1 MQSLE
6 RLGPFFPGGRI
17 GFLLVHGLAGTP
29 AEMKILGKRLNR
41 YGFTVLCPQL
51 AGHCASE
58 EELSTTCWSDWSRS
72 VEDAFDALS
81 RHMDAVFV
89 GGLSA
94 GAVLSLRHAQR
105 YPGRARGLALYS
117 TTLRYDGWTIPKL
130 SFLLPL
136 ILKTPY
142 FGKRYRFEE
151 AFPYGIMDDKLR
163 GRILAQMQSGD
174 AAAAGFTATPGAS
187 LKQLWG
193 LVAAVKRDLPSIKT
207 PTLIVH
213 AGNDDIASARSN
225 ALYVRDHIGGP
236 TELLLLDRSYHMVTI
251 DQERNVV
258 GDATARFALE
268 SAFRRGA
275 RTPRRRGPRACPRR
289 AGDLCANAGR
299 RRAISRFLG
308 CGRDGKS
315 GGGGGAMTALIVF
328 LWIANMLVDT
338 GGQLFFKAAASE
350 HTAGAGGLAH
360 WKRMA
365 SRPWLWFGICCYVL
379 EFFVWMAF
387 LSQVEL
393 SVGVM
398 LGSFNIVVI
407 MLAGRL
413 FFKEKLTRWRVTGIS
428 LITLGVAIV
437 GVGG

>member
-58 EELSTTCWSDWSRS
+58 EELITTCWSDWSRS

-258 GDATARFALE
+258 GDATARFAWNLLSDAE
-268 SAFRRGA
+268 RERLAAVAREPVPAAPETSAQS
-275 RTPRRRGPRACPRR
+275 RTPPRHPASS
-289 AGDLCANAGR
+289 AAEGW
-299 RRAISRFLG
+299 
-308 CGRDGKS
+308 KS

>member
-58 EELSTTCWSDWSRS
+58 EELITTCWSDWSRS

-81 RHMDAVFV
+81 QHMDAVFV

-213 AGNDDIASARSN
+213 AGNDDIASA
-225 ALYVRDHIGGP
+225 

-258 GDATARFALE
+258 GDATARFAWNLLSDAE
-268 SAFRRGA
+268 RERLAAVAREPVPAAPENSAQ
-275 RTPRRRGPRACPRR
+275 TPHAAAPSPASSVAEGMEKA
-289 AGDLCANAGR
+289 AEGAGR
-299 RRAISRFLG
+299 
-308 CGRDGKS
+308 
-315 GGGGGAMTALIVF
+315 
-328 LWIANMLVDT
+328 
-338 GGQLFFKAAASE
+338 
-350 HTAGAGGLAH
+350 
-360 WKRMA
+360 
-365 SRPWLWFGICCYVL
+365 
-379 EFFVWMAF
+379 
-387 LSQVEL
+387 
-393 SVGVM
+393 
-398 LGSFNIVVI
+398 
-407 MLAGRL
+407 
-413 FFKEKLTRWRVTGIS
+413 
-428 LITLGVAIV
+428 
-437 GVGG
+437 

>member
-1 MQSLE
+1 MRLLDEILRRVTKKLTLPGRGNPGPTTRFSLLC
-6 RLGPFFPGGRI
+6 RALNDSALSSGGGGRI

-51 AGHCASE
+51 AGHCASGRGAHHH
-58 EELSTTCWSDWSRS
+58 LLVGLVAG

-81 RHMDAVFV
+81 QHMDAVFV

-94 GAVLSLRHAQR
+94 GAVLAAPRPALSGA
-105 YPGRARGLALYS
+105 GAGLALYS

-225 ALYVRDHIGGP
+225 APVCARPHRRAHGTAPARQKLPYGHHRSGAQRGG
-236 TELLLLDRSYHMVTI
+236 RRHGAF
-251 DQERNVV
+251 R
-258 GDATARFALE
+258 LE

-289 AGDLCANAGR
+289 AGELCANAGRR

-315 GGGGGAMTALIVF
+315 GGG
-328 LWIANMLVDT
+328 
-338 GGQLFFKAAASE
+338 
-350 HTAGAGGLAH
+350 
-360 WKRMA
+360 
-365 SRPWLWFGICCYVL
+365 
-379 EFFVWMAF
+379 
-387 LSQVEL
+387 
-393 SVGVM
+393 
-398 LGSFNIVVI
+398 
-407 MLAGRL
+407 AGR
-413 FFKEKLTRWRVTGIS
+413 
-428 LITLGVAIV
+428 
-437 GVGG
+437 

>member
-58 EELSTTCWSDWSRS
+58 EELVTTCWSDWSRS

-193 LVAAVKRDLPSIKT
+193 LVAAVKRDLPGIKT
-207 PTLIVH
+207 PTLIVPRRQRRH
-213 AGNDDIASARSN
+213 RQRAQQRPVCARPHRRAHGTAPARQKLPYGHHRSG
-225 ALYVRDHIGGP
+225 AQRGG
-236 TELLLLDRSYHMVTI
+236 RRHGAF
-251 DQERNVV
+251 R
-258 GDATARFALE
+258 LE

-275 RTPRRRGPRACPRR
+275 RTPRRRSP
-289 AGDLCANAGR
+289 
-299 RRAISRFLG
+299 
-308 CGRDGKS
+308 
-315 GGGGGAMTALIVF
+315 
-328 LWIANMLVDT
+328 
-338 GGQLFFKAAASE
+338 
-350 HTAGAGGLAH
+350 
-360 WKRMA
+360 
-365 SRPWLWFGICCYVL
+365 
-379 EFFVWMAF
+379 
-387 LSQVEL
+387 
-393 SVGVM
+393 
-398 LGSFNIVVI
+398 
-407 MLAGRL
+407 
-413 FFKEKLTRWRVTGIS
+413 
-428 LITLGVAIV
+428 
-437 GVGG
+437 

>member
-58 EELSTTCWSDWSRS
+58 EELVTTCWSDWSRS

-193 LVAAVKRDLPSIKT
+193 LVAAVKRDLPGIKT

-258 GDATARFALE
+258 GDATARFAWNLLSDAE
-268 SAFRRGA
+268 RERLAA
-275 RTPRRRGPRACPRR
+275 V
-289 AGDLCANAGR
+289 DLCANAGRR

-308 CGRDGKS
+308 CGR
-315 GGGGGAMTALIVF
+315 GGAMTALIVF

>member
-58 EELSTTCWSDWSRS
+58 EELITTCWSDWSRS

-81 RHMDAVFV
+81 QHMDAVFV

-151 AFPYGIMDDKLR
+151 AFR
-163 GRILAQMQSGD
+163 VGRLAAEAS
-174 AAAAGFTATPGAS
+174 AAEAGVGSPGA
-187 LKQLWG
+187 G
-193 LVAAVKRDLPSIKT
+193 
-207 PTLIVH
+207 
-213 AGNDDIASARSN
+213 ASS
-225 ALYVRDHIGGP
+225 
-236 TELLLLDRSYHMVTI
+236 
-251 DQERNVV
+251 
-258 GDATARFALE
+258 
-268 SAFRRGA
+268 RR
-275 RTPRRRGPRACPRR
+275 CR
-289 AGDLCANAGR
+289 AGTLR
-299 RRAISRFLG
+299 RRAL
-308 CGRDGKS
+308 
-315 GGGGGAMTALIVF
+315 
-328 LWIANMLVDT
+328 
-338 GGQLFFKAAASE
+338 
-350 HTAGAGGLAH
+350 
-360 WKRMA
+360 
-365 SRPWLWFGICCYVL
+365 RPRP
-379 EFFVWMAF
+379 A
-387 LSQVEL
+387 
-393 SVGVM
+393 
-398 LGSFNIVVI
+398 
-407 MLAGRL
+407 R
-413 FFKEKLTRWRVTGIS
+413 R
-428 LITLGVAIV
+428 
-437 GVGG
+437 

>member
-58 EELSTTCWSDWSRS
+58 EELITTCWSDWSRS

-258 GDATARFALE
+258 GDATARFAWPPWPASL
-268 SAFRRGA
+268 SP
-275 RTPRRRGPRACPRR
+275 PRRRPLRKRRTPPRHLPLPRLR
-289 AGDLCANAGR
+289 KGWKKR
-299 RRAISRFLG
+299 RRGRGDDRADRLPVDRQHARGYGRAAFLQ
-308 CGRDGKS
+308 
-315 GGGGGAMTALIVF
+315 GGG
-328 LWIANMLVDT
+328 
-338 GGQLFFKAAASE
+338 Q
-350 HTAGAGGLAH
+350 
-360 WKRMA
+360 
-365 SRPWLWFGICCYVL
+365 
-379 EFFVWMAF
+379 
-387 LSQVEL
+387 
-393 SVGVM
+393 
-398 LGSFNIVVI
+398 
-407 MLAGRL
+407 
-413 FFKEKLTRWRVTGIS
+413 
-428 LITLGVAIV
+428 
-437 GVGG
+437 

>member
-58 EELSTTCWSDWSRS
+58 EELVTTCWSDWSRS

-163 GRILAQMQSGD
+163 GRILAHRRLRG
-174 AAAAGFTATPGAS
+174 
-187 LKQLWG
+187 
-193 LVAAVKRDLPSIKT
+193 VRLP
-207 PTLIVH
+207 
-213 AGNDDIASARSN
+213 
-225 ALYVRDHIGGP
+225 
-236 TELLLLDRSYHMVTI
+236 
-251 DQERNVV
+251 
-258 GDATARFALE
+258 
-268 SAFRRGA
+268 
-275 RTPRRRGPRACPRR
+275 
-289 AGDLCANAGR
+289 GR
-299 RRAISRFLG
+299 RRLRVQDARDRVRQVREPLRDHLRLPRREDHRLLG
-308 CGRDGKS
+308 QP
-315 GGGGGAMTALIVF
+315 L
-328 LWIANMLVDT
+328 
-338 GGQLFFKAAASE
+338 
-350 HTAGAGGLAH
+350 
-360 WKRMA
+360 
-365 SRPWLWFGICCYVL
+365 
-379 EFFVWMAF
+379 
-387 LSQVEL
+387 
-393 SVGVM
+393 
-398 LGSFNIVVI
+398 
-407 MLAGRL
+407 
-413 FFKEKLTRWRVTGIS
+413 
-428 LITLGVAIV
+428 
-437 GVGG
+437 

>member
-1 MQSLE
+1 
-6 RLGPFFPGGRI
+6 
-17 GFLLVHGLAGTP
+17 
-29 AEMKILGKRLNR
+29 MKILGKRLNR

-58 EELSTTCWSDWSRS
+58 EELITTCWSDWSRS

-81 RHMDAVFV
+81 QHMDAVFV

-258 GDATARFALE
+258 GDATARFAWNLLSDAE
-268 SAFRRGA
+268 RERLAAVAREPVPAAPETSAQTPDAAAPSPASSGA
-275 RTPRRRGPRACPRR
+275 E
-289 AGDLCANAGR
+289 
-299 RRAISRFLG
+299 
-308 CGRDGKS
+308 GKS

>member
-58 EELSTTCWSDWSRS
+58 EELITTCWSDWSRS

-187 LKQLWG
+187 LKQL
-193 LVAAVKRDLPSIKT
+193 
-207 PTLIVH
+207 
-213 AGNDDIASARSN
+213 
-225 ALYVRDHIGGP
+225 
-236 TELLLLDRSYHMVTI
+236 
-251 DQERNVV
+251 
-258 GDATARFALE
+258 
-268 SAFRRGA
+268 
-275 RTPRRRGPRACPRR
+275 
-289 AGDLCANAGR
+289 
-299 RRAISRFLG
+299 
-308 CGRDGKS
+308 
-315 GGGGGAMTALIVF
+315 
-328 LWIANMLVDT
+328 
-338 GGQLFFKAAASE
+338 
-350 HTAGAGGLAH
+350 
-360 WKRMA
+360 
-365 SRPWLWFGICCYVL
+365 
-379 EFFVWMAF
+379 
-387 LSQVEL
+387 
-393 SVGVM
+393 
-398 LGSFNIVVI
+398 
-407 MLAGRL
+407 
-413 FFKEKLTRWRVTGIS
+413 
-428 LITLGVAIV
+428 
-437 GVGG
+437 

>member
-1 MQSLE
+1 
-6 RLGPFFPGGRI
+6 
-17 GFLLVHGLAGTP
+17 
-29 AEMKILGKRLNR
+29 
-41 YGFTVLCPQL
+41 
-51 AGHCASE
+51 
-58 EELSTTCWSDWSRS
+58 
-72 VEDAFDALS
+72 
-81 RHMDAVFV
+81 MDAVFV

-236 TELLLLDRSYHMVTI
+236 TGTGSCSTEATIWSPSIRS
-251 DQERNVV
+251 
-258 GDATARFALE
+258 ATWWA
-268 SAFRRGA
+268 
-275 RTPRRRGPRACPRR
+275 TPRRVSPGICFPTRSANASPPWPASLSPPRR
-289 AGDLCANAGR
+289 RPLRKR
-299 RRAISRFLG
+299 R
-308 CGRDGKS
+308 
-315 GGGGGAMTALIVF
+315 
-328 LWIANMLVDT
+328 
-338 GGQLFFKAAASE
+338 E
-350 HTAGAGGLAH
+350 
-360 WKRMA
+360 
-365 SRPWLWFGICCYVL
+365 RPW
-379 EFFVWMAF
+379 M
-387 LSQVEL
+387 
-393 SVGVM
+393 
-398 LGSFNIVVI
+398 
-407 MLAGRL
+407 
-413 FFKEKLTRWRVTGIS
+413 T
-428 LITLGVAIV
+428 
-437 GVGG
+437 

>member
-58 EELSTTCWSDWSRS
+58 EELITTCWSDWSRS

-193 LVAAVKRDLPSIKT
+193 HQDA
-207 PTLIVH
+207 H
-213 AGNDDIASARSN
+213 AHRPRRQRRHRQRAQQRPGCARPHRRAHGTASARQKLPYGHHRSG
-225 ALYVRDHIGGP
+225 AQRGG
-236 TELLLLDRSYHMVTI
+236 RRHGAF
-251 DQERNVV
+251 R
-258 GDATARFALE
+258 LE

-275 RTPRRRGPRACPRR
+275 
-289 AGDLCANAGR
+289 
-299 RRAISRFLG
+299 
-308 CGRDGKS
+308 
-315 GGGGGAMTALIVF
+315 
-328 LWIANMLVDT
+328 
-338 GGQLFFKAAASE
+338 
-350 HTAGAGGLAH
+350 
-360 WKRMA
+360 
-365 SRPWLWFGICCYVL
+365 
-379 EFFVWMAF
+379 
-387 LSQVEL
+387 
-393 SVGVM
+393 
-398 LGSFNIVVI
+398 
-407 MLAGRL
+407 
-413 FFKEKLTRWRVTGIS
+413 
-428 LITLGVAIV
+428 
-437 GVGG
+437 

>member
-6 RLGPFFPGGRI
+6 RLGPFFLGGRI

-58 EELSTTCWSDWSRS
+58 EELITTCWSDWSRS

-151 AFPYGIMDDKLR
+151 AFPSPKGQR
-163 GRILAQMQSGD
+163 AGSSPLAP
-174 AAAAGFTATPGAS
+174 A
-187 LKQLWG
+187 
-193 LVAAVKRDLPSIKT
+193 
-207 PTLIVH
+207 
-213 AGNDDIASARSN
+213 
-225 ALYVRDHIGGP
+225 
-236 TELLLLDRSYHMVTI
+236 
-251 DQERNVV
+251 
-258 GDATARFALE
+258 
-268 SAFRRGA
+268 
-275 RTPRRRGPRACPRR
+275 RRRG
-289 AGDLCANAGR
+289 
-299 RRAISRFLG
+299 
-308 CGRDGKS
+308 
-315 GGGGGAMTALIVF
+315 
-328 LWIANMLVDT
+328 
-338 GGQLFFKAAASE
+338 
-350 HTAGAGGLAH
+350 
-360 WKRMA
+360 
-365 SRPWLWFGICCYVL
+365 
-379 EFFVWMAF
+379 
-387 LSQVEL
+387 
-393 SVGVM
+393 
-398 LGSFNIVVI
+398 
-407 MLAGRL
+407 
-413 FFKEKLTRWRVTGIS
+413 KEKERRPALLFILVSRNPSPSQKASGRAPVR
-428 LITLGVAIV
+428 
-437 GVGG
+437 

>member
-58 EELSTTCWSDWSRS
+58 EELITTCWSDWSRS

-258 GDATARFALE
+258 GDATARFAWNLLSDAE
-268 SAFRRGA
+268 RERL
-275 RTPRRRGPRACPRR
+275 

>member
-6 RLGPFFPGGRI
+6 RLGPFCPGGRI

-58 EELSTTCWSDWSRS
+58 EELITTCWSDWSRS

-81 RHMDAVFV
+81 QHMDAVFV

-258 GDATARFALE
+258 GDATARFAWNLLSDAE
-268 SAFRRGA
+268 RERLAAVAREPVPAAPETSAQ
-275 RTPRRRGPRACPRR
+275 TPDAAAAPSPASSVAEGMEKA
-289 AGDLCANAGR
+289 AEGAGR
-299 RRAISRFLG
+299 
-308 CGRDGKS
+308 
-315 GGGGGAMTALIVF
+315 
-328 LWIANMLVDT
+328 
-338 GGQLFFKAAASE
+338 
-350 HTAGAGGLAH
+350 
-360 WKRMA
+360 
-365 SRPWLWFGICCYVL
+365 
-379 EFFVWMAF
+379 
-387 LSQVEL
+387 
-393 SVGVM
+393 
-398 LGSFNIVVI
+398 
-407 MLAGRL
+407 
-413 FFKEKLTRWRVTGIS
+413 
-428 LITLGVAIV
+428 
-437 GVGG
+437 

>member
-58 EELSTTCWSDWSRS
+58 EELITTCWSDWSRS

-151 AFPYGIMDDKLR
+151 AFPYGIMEDKLR
-163 GRILAQMQSGD
+163 NCCGIQMCEGCS
-174 AAAAGFTATPGAS
+174 
-187 LKQLWG
+187 
-193 LVAAVKRDLPSIKT
+193 
-207 PTLIVH
+207 
-213 AGNDDIASARSN
+213 RS
-225 ALYVRDHIGGP
+225 
-236 TELLLLDRSYHMVTI
+236 
-251 DQERNVV
+251 
-258 GDATARFALE
+258 
-268 SAFRRGA
+268 
-275 RTPRRRGPRACPRR
+275 
-289 AGDLCANAGR
+289 
-299 RRAISRFLG
+299 
-308 CGRDGKS
+308 
-315 GGGGGAMTALIVF
+315 
-328 LWIANMLVDT
+328 
-338 GGQLFFKAAASE
+338 
-350 HTAGAGGLAH
+350 
-360 WKRMA
+360 
-365 SRPWLWFGICCYVL
+365 
-379 EFFVWMAF
+379 
-387 LSQVEL
+387 
-393 SVGVM
+393 
-398 LGSFNIVVI
+398 
-407 MLAGRL
+407 
-413 FFKEKLTRWRVTGIS
+413 RV
-428 LITLGVAIV
+428 
-437 GVGG
+437 

>member
-6 RLGPFFPGGRI
+6 RLGPFLPGGRI

-41 YGFTVLCPQL
+41 YGFSVLCPQL
-51 AGHCASE
+51 AGHCSSE
-58 EELSTTCWSDWSRS
+58 GELIATRWTDWAQS

-81 RHMDAVFV
+81 RHMDVVFV

-136 ILKTPY
+136 ILKMPY

-151 AFPYGIMDDKLR
+151 AFPYGIMDERLR
-163 GRILAQMQSGD
+163 GRILAQMQGGD
-174 AAAAGFTATPGAS
+174 AEAAGFAATPGAA

-193 LVAAVKRDLPSIKT
+193 LVDAVKHDLPRVKT

-213 AGNDDIASARSN
+213 SSNDDIASAASN

-251 DQERNVV
+251 DQERNAV
-258 GDATARFALE
+258 GDATARFAWNLLSDAE
-268 SAFRRGA
+268 RERLAAVGREPIPA
-275 RTPRRRGPRACPRR
+275 AP
-289 AGDLCANAGR
+289 CASPVEDAAQR
-299 RRAISRFLG
+299 
-308 CGRDGKS
+308 
-315 GGGGGAMTALIVF
+315 
-328 LWIANMLVDT
+328 
-338 GGQLFFKAAASE
+338 AAS
-350 HTAGAGGLAH
+350 
-360 WKRMA
+360 
-365 SRPWLWFGICCYVL
+365 
-379 EFFVWMAF
+379 
-387 LSQVEL
+387 
-393 SVGVM
+393 
-398 LGSFNIVVI
+398 
-407 MLAGRL
+407 
-413 FFKEKLTRWRVTGIS
+413 
-428 LITLGVAIV
+428 
-437 GVGG
+437 

>member
-1 MQSLE
+1 MRILAFETSAKAASVALLE
-6 RLGPFFPGGRI
+6 GDALLGELYLNCGLTHSRT
-17 GFLLVHGLAGTP
+17 LL
-29 AEMKILGKRLNR
+29 
-41 YGFTVLCPQL
+41 
-51 AGHCASE
+51 
-58 EELSTTCWSDWSRS
+58 
-72 VEDAFDALS
+72 ALS

-258 GDATARFALE
+258 GDATARFAWNLLSDAE
-268 SAFRRGA
+268 RE
-275 RTPRRRGPRACPRR
+275 RGPRACPRR

-299 RRAISRFLG
+299 RRSISRFLG

>member
-58 EELSTTCWSDWSRS
+58 EELITTCWSDWSRS

-258 GDATARFALE
+258 GDATARFAWNLLSDAE
-268 SAFRRGA
+268 RERLAAVAREPVPAAPETSAQTPDAAAPSPASSVAEGMEKAAEGA
-275 RTPRRRGPRACPRR
+275 G
-289 AGDLCANAGR
+289 
-299 RRAISRFLG
+299 
-308 CGRDGKS
+308 
-315 GGGGGAMTALIVF
+315 TALIVF

>member
-51 AGHCASE
+51 VGHCSSE
-58 EELSTTCWSDWSRS
+58 EELIATRWTDWAQS

-81 RHMDAVFV
+81 RHMDVVFV

-105 YPGRARGLALYS
+105 CPGRARGLALYS

-136 ILKTPY
+136 ILKLPY
-142 FGKRYRFEE
+142 FGRRYRFEE

-163 GRILAQMQSGD
+163 GRILAQMQGGD

-193 LVAAVKRDLPSIKT
+193 LVAEVKRGLPRVAT
-207 PTLIVH
+207 PALIVH
-213 AGNDDIASARSN
+213 ASNDDIASAASN

-236 TELLLLDRSYHMVTI
+236 AELLLLNKSYHMVTI
-251 DQERNVV
+251 DQERNAV
-258 GDATARFALE
+258 GDATARFAYSLLTVGE
-268 SAFRRGA
+268 RERLAAVAREPIPAPPAGDREAALKTSAAGPGVSGA
-275 RTPRRRGPRACPRR
+275 SRASAGAAGNAEVSGTPR
-289 AGDLCANAGR
+289 
-299 RRAISRFLG
+299 
-308 CGRDGKS
+308 S
-315 GGGGGAMTALIVF
+315 GGASDEEAAGGSRPGGVSAGAATDAAGVATADVPPASGDAPGSRAAD
-328 LWIANMLVDT
+328 IAPPSPVPPIAERAE
-338 GGQLFFKAAASE
+338 KAAEREVS
-350 HTAGAGGLAH
+350 
-360 WKRMA
+360 
-365 SRPWLWFGICCYVL
+365 
-379 EFFVWMAF
+379 
-387 LSQVEL
+387 
-393 SVGVM
+393 
-398 LGSFNIVVI
+398 
-407 MLAGRL
+407 
-413 FFKEKLTRWRVTGIS
+413 
-428 LITLGVAIV
+428 
-437 GVGG
+437 